1 MRKSKL
7 LKIYQD
13 RKTGSLFIR
22 ATKVNE
28 NGDFILKND
37 KYGKAVSGR
46 ISDAELG
53 KIVREVLKNS
63 E

>member
-1 MRKSKL
+1 MKKSKL

-22 ATKVNE
+22 ATKVDE
-28 NGDFILKND
+28 HGKFALKHH

-46 ISDAELG
+46 VSDAKLG
-53 KIVREVLKNS
+53 KTIREVLKNC